1 MSAAGQLSRAL
12 NSLQELVTTHLIEL
26 HPPHSARH
34 SHEYRTL
41 IFAIYSHM
49 RSLLAASGLSFP
61 DREQGW
67 DHQFI
72 QIIETIHT
80 AFGTQQTQPYHIWPQ
95 PEFLQ

>member
-1 MSAAGQLSRAL
+1 
-12 NSLQELVTTHLIEL
+12 
-26 HPPHSARH
+26 
-34 SHEYRTL
+34 
-41 IFAIYSHM
+41 M
-49 RSLLAASGLSFP
+49 RSLLAASGLFFP

-95 PEFLQ
+95 PDFPQ